1 MLDGDHR
8 SCSILRWSSWLT
20 RGRTSSGIL
29 KAPMYHRQVGRRRG
43 KEPRRR
49 GTIEASK
56 DDSYVIAIDHVRH
69 KPFSEAQFNQFAQ
82 QVLNVLQRATAS
94 RCRPHD
100 RSIDALL
107 LEEIPGDLWEKLKNR
122 AEHDAVVH
130 GRGAARVHDVV
141 LRLLRAYA
149 HVGLQP
155 IETLSHH
162 PLPPA
167 E

>member
-1 MLDGDHR
+1 
-8 SCSILRWSSWLT
+8 
-20 RGRTSSGIL
+20 
-29 KAPMYHRQVGRRRG
+29 MYHRQVGRPRG
-43 KEPRRR
+43 KEPPCR
-49 GTIEASK
+49 GTIEASE
-56 DDSYVIAIDHVRH
+56 DGSYAITIDHVRH

-82 QVLNVLQRATAS
+82 QLLNVVQRATAS
-94 RCRPHD
+94 RRRPHD
-100 RSIDALL
+100 CSIAALL
-107 LEEIPGDLWEKLKNR
+107 LEEIPGDLWETLKNR
-122 AEHDAVVH
+122 AEHDAVDH

-162 PLPPA
+162 SLPPA